1 MLYHGKVWG
10 ADITLDDEEYKNAL
24 DEHERGK
31 WKGWGYFYSLAN
43 DLFHSARVYYVTV
56 DDKIEVRS
64 NPELDP

>member
-1 MLYHGKVWG
+1 
-10 ADITLDDEEYKNAL
+10 LDDEEYKNAL